1 MSEPIRPVL
10 EAVAVTAGY
19 RRRRRQPAVTVLR
32 DVRLTARPGEL
43 ITLIG
48 PNGAGKSTLLR
59 TLAGAQPLLSGRV
72 LLDGADLATL
82 SPRQRAR
89 RLAITLTEP
98 VDVGLMSVEAV
109 VTLGRLPYRSWL
121 GREGDEDRAAVG
133 RALADAGIEGLRHRL
148 LSDLSD
154 GERQRVMVA
163 RALAQEPAVLVLDE
177 PTAFLDV
184 ARRIELAAIL
194 TRLTATTGAAIVL
207 STHDL
212 GFALRRADQVW
223 LVEADGTVT
232 SSAPEDLA
240 YGGAVARAFAGE
252 NMSFDDAA
260 ATVVV
265 ADHGAPGAAV
275 HVAAADGRL
284 RLWAEHAVRRAGW
297 TPAPDTPDAS
307 GAVLRVEPGEPCRWW
322 FEGAPAPG
330 TAPAKGAGF
339 DSLVAHLHG
348 RTASRPPQPSDRR
361 STAP

>member
-1 MSEPIRPVL
+1 MTGRPPPVL

-19 RRRRRQPAVTVLR
+19 RRRRRRPAVTVLR
-32 DVRLTARPGEL
+32 DVHLAARPGEL

-59 TLAGAQPLLSGRV
+59 SLVGAQPLLAGRV
-72 LLDGADLATL
+72 LLDGADLTAL

-98 VDVGLMSVEAV
+98 VDVGLMSVESV
-109 VTLGRLPYRSWL
+109 VTLGRLPYRTWL
-121 GREGDEDRAAVG
+121 GREADEDRTAVR
-133 RALADAGIEGLRHRL
+133 RALADAGVGELRHRM

-163 RALAQEPAVLVLDE
+163 RALAQQPAVLVLDE

-184 ARRIELAAIL
+184 ARRIELAAML
-194 TRLTATTGAAIVL
+194 TRLTAASGAAIVL

-212 GFALRRADQVW
+212 AFALRRADQVW
-223 LVEADGTVT
+223 LVESDGTVT

-240 YGGAVARAFAGE
+240 YGGAVTRAFAGE

-265 ADHGAPGAAV
+265 DDGTTGAAV
-275 HVAAADGRL
+275 HVVAGDGRA

-297 TPAPDTPDAS
+297 APAPDAS
-307 GAVLRVEPGEPCRWW
+307 GPVLRVEPGEPCRWRL
-322 FEGAPAPG
+322 ERAPAPD
-330 TAPAKGAGF
+330 TAPAEGTGF
-339 DSLVAHLHG
+339 DSLVAHLRG
-348 RTASRPPQPSDRR
+348 RTRTRPRQSTDSRR
-361 STAP
+361 TAP